1 MQALPPAQNPF
12 VRALTL
18 FAAAIAVGV
27 SLLFG
32 FVAFL
37 ILAGMALIL
46 VAVVA
51 VRLWWLRHKIRR
63 HMQDHQ
69 PQRPADFIEGE
80 YEVEERDD
88 HTRGP

>member
-18 FAAAIAVGV
+18 FAAAVAVGV

-37 ILAGMALIL
+37 ILASMALIL
-46 VAVVA
+46 VAIVA
-51 VRLWWLRHKIRR
+51 CRVWWLRHKIRR
-63 HMQDHQ
+63 HMQDQ
-69 PQRPADFIEGE
+69 AKPPAGDFIEGE
-80 YEVEERDD
+80 YEVEDRSD
-88 HTRGP
+88 HTGGR